1 MQHNLIL
8 VIKHAWQISCA
19 CLFFLCPK
27 LNGNKL

>member
-8 VIKHAWQISCA
+8 VIKHTWQISCV

-27 LNGNKL
+27 LNGTKL